1 MFGISCVQRI
11 EKLKNSVSL
20 LDIRRNRANEK
31 ILPLVFRSLHG
42 NDISTIP
49 EGSFNDL
56 TSLSHV

>member
-20 LDIRRNRANEK
+20 LDIRRNRLNEE

>member
-20 LDIRRNRANEK
+20 LDIRRNRLNEK
-31 ILPLVFRSLHG
+31 ILPLVFSSLHG